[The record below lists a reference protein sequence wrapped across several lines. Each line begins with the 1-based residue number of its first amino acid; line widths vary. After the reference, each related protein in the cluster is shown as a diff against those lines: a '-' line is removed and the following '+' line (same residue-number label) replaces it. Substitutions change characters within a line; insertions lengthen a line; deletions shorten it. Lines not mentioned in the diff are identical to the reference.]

1 MDNEQI
7 KSLLRFLVRRLRES
21 KHEINVYRAVVMNL
35 PDAFQEKV
43 VELQTHY
50 RASEEIEGL
59 AKRDVAG
66 FDELIEQLDGDQYQR
81 AAQELLRRLE
91 LPEEPN

>member
-1 MDNEQI
+1 MDTEQI

-35 PDAFQEKV
+35 PNAFQEKV
-43 VELQTHY
+43 AELQTHY
-50 RASEEIEGL
+50 RASEEIEGI